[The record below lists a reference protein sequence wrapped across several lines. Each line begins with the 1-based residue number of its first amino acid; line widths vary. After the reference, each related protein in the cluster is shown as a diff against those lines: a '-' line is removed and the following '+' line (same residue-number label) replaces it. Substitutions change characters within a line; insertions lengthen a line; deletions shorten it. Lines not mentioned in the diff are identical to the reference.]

1 MPRPGSGFSATGAA
15 ASSSR
20 YTFGA
25 ANKPFELEL
34 GLAGAEQ
41 GLDERA
47 LLEMAKGDLAD
58 ALRDKTGG
66 GSSGG
71 GTGGGAVYSD
81 RAAPLGFVGAE
92 AKKALDSSAWSL
104 VRRWVGTHK
113 MLNSK
118 RLVCVVLVNE
128 PPCSVQVGE
137 PHLRVGQ
144 ACQLPADYAHVGGCF
159 DRAHRTLRP
168 GGAALLVAWSFGLNP
183 FKKQH
188 VMVSLETSACV
199 VVAPDMRSKMGA
211 RAMEGFSSGLLES
224 SGSENKER
232 AKAMASL
239 AAR

>member
-58 ALRDKTGG
+58 ALRGKTGG

-92 AKKALDSSAWSL
+92 AKKALDSTAWSL

-128 PPCSVQVGE
+128 SPCSVQVGE

-144 ACQLPADYAHVGGCF
+144 ACQLPADYAHMGGSF

-168 GGAALLVAWSFGLNP
+168 GGAVLLVVRIRGGPRPW
-183 FKKQH
+183 
-188 VMVSLETSACV
+188 
-199 VVAPDMRSKMGA
+199 
-211 RAMEGFSSGLLES
+211 
-224 SGSENKER
+224 
-232 AKAMASL
+232 
-239 AAR
+239 